1 MSVHL
6 EELLLA
12 PPPDALFAGLHDL
25 PHAFFLDSGLSV
37 GGLGAWSF
45 IGFAPFLVF
54 TAKGRAISTTRE
66 GHTETHLGDPLAE
79 LQFLLRRYSPPT
91 PVPALGSNLAAR
103 SAQPPFT
110 GGAVGF
116 FGYELCTQLEN
127 LPRTSPDD
135 LPGVPDLAF
144 AFYDGVIAHE
154 HATARTWLVANPVH
168 PTPPAAILARLR
180 SAITPPPSICHLIRD
195 KYPLYKVREPVANF
209 SFETYTAA
217 IARIKSYIA
226 TGDVYQVNLTQ
237 RFSSPLPCPPFD
249 LYRRLRARSAAPFAS
264 YLNFGSVQIASSSP
278 ERFLRIRGRHVETRP
293 IKGTRRRDPAPNA
306 DTHLASEL
314 LASPK
319 DRAELLMIVDLE
331 RNDLGRVCAYGSIQV
346 DDLWHLE
353 SHPTVHHLVAN
364 VSGTLIPGCDVIDC
378 LRATFPGGSITGAP
392 KIRAMQIIDEL
403 EPHRRHLY
411 TGAIGY
417 LGFDG
422 DCDLNIAIRT
432 LTCTGGRAYYSVGGG
447 IVWDSDPAAEYQET
461 LDKGRALH
469 ESLTALST

>member
-1 MSVHL
+1 MSVVL
-6 EELLLA
+6 EELPLA
-12 PPPDALFAGLHDL
+12 PPPAALFAGLHDRA
-25 PHAFFLDSGLSV
+25 HAFFLDSGLSA
-37 GGLGAWSF
+37 GGLGAYSF
-45 IGFAPFLVF
+45 IGFSPFLVI
-54 TAKGRAISTTRE
+54 TAKGRAITITRD

-79 LQFLLRRYSPPT
+79 LQSLLRHYASVPTTPPLRSQVSALSPP
-91 PVPALGSNLAAR
+91 NI
-103 SAQPPFT
+103 PFT

-116 FGYELCTQLEN
+116 FGYELCTQLEKI
-127 LPRTSPDD
+127 PRTAHDD
-135 LPGVPDLAF
+135 LPEVPDLAF
-144 AFYDGVIAHE
+144 AFYDGLIAHE

-168 PTPPAAILARLR
+168 TTPAPAILARHRVALAPR
-180 SAITPPPSICHLIRD
+180 KVCHLISD
-195 KYPLYKVREPVANF
+195 KLSLPEKFQPVANF
-209 SFETYTAA
+209 SFETYAAA
-217 IARIKSYIA
+217 IARIKTYIA
-226 TGDVYQVNLTQ
+226 SGDVYQVNLTQ
-237 RFSSPLPCPPFD
+237 RFLTPLPCPPFA
-249 LYRRLRARSAAPFAS
+249 LYERLRARSAAPFAS
-264 YLNFGSVQIASSSP
+264 YLNFGPVQIASSSP

-293 IKGTRRRDPAPNA
+293 IKGTRRRDAAPAA
-306 DTHLASEL
+306 DTLLASEL

-331 RNDLGRVCAYGSIQV
+331 RNDLGRVCEYGSVRV

-364 VSGTLIPGCDVIDC
+364 VSGTLRPDCDVIDC

-403 EPHRRHLY
+403 EPHRRHVY

-417 LGFDG
+417 IGFNG

-432 LTCTGGRAYYSVGGG
+432 LTCTGGLAYYSVGGG

-469 ESLTALST
+469 EALTA

>member
-1 MSVHL
+1 MPVVP
-6 EELLLA
+6 EELPLA
-12 PPPDALFAGLHDL
+12 PAPAALFAGLHDL

-37 GGLGAWSF
+37 GGLGVWSF

-54 TAKGRAISTTRE
+54 TAKARAITITRDGE
-66 GHTETHLGDPLAE
+66 TETHTGDPLAE
-79 LQFLLRRYSPPT
+79 LQSLLRRYQVTT
-91 PVPALGSNLAAR
+91 PVDCPI
-103 SAQPPFT
+103 PFT

-116 FGYELCTQLEN
+116 FGYELCTQLEK
-127 LPRTSPDD
+127 LPRTPPDD
-135 LPGVPDLAF
+135 LPEVPDLAF

-168 PTPPAAILARLR
+168 TTPAPAILARLKIILTLPAQSNPIGYFA
-180 SAITPPPSICHLIRD
+180 SASPPEKPASNFTPAG
-195 KYPLYKVREPVANF
+195 YV
-209 SFETYTAA
+209 AA

-226 TGDVYQVNLTQ
+226 SGDVYQVNLTQ
-237 RFSSPLPCPPFD
+237 RFSTPLPCPPFA
-249 LYRRLRARSAAPFAS
+249 LYERLRARSAAPFAG
-264 YLNFGSVQIASSSP
+264 YLNFGPLQIASSSP
-278 ERFLRIRGRHVETRP
+278 ERFLRIHGRHVETRP
-293 IKGTRRRDPAPNA
+293 IKGTRRRDAAPAA
-306 DTHLASEL
+306 DTRLASEL

-331 RNDLGRVCAYGSIQV
+331 RNDLGRVCEYGSVRV

-364 VSGTLIPGCDVIDC
+364 VSGTLRADCDVIDC

-417 LGFDG
+417 IGFDG

-469 ESLTALST
+469 EALTAST